1 VSNDNLALA
10 RESETKSKGSIARL
24 WRQFVSPRYLREVIL
39 LAPTLALVAAGAVS
53 YGLILKYTTDG
64 LDAHDTRVLVL
75 APIAV
80 LAATGVRA
88 LAMWGQAVQSQTLS
102 LSVLRD
108 LQDAMFAKLM
118 SVDFVRHAREAPGSL
133 VSRFTNDI
141 NIVGELLVR
150 GGQAIIRDTL
160 TLVGAVATMLWLD
173 WVLSLIVLGVFALAG
188 PALSVIAKRARRQT
202 EAAQVQLGA
211 LSASLSESFAAARL
225 VKTYGLE
232 SHETAR
238 ASKAFETRRKLARKL
253 AYNRASTVPLLEIIG
268 GAALAGVLWVA
279 AWRIG
284 AEAMSLGD
292 LIGIIGAV
300 AAATPSARALGQ
312 ANTLLNE
319 GRAALSRVFTLLDE
333 PTLIHDRPGA
343 RALSAPRGGIE
354 FDRVS
359 FAYEADPAL
368 REVSF
373 AVSPGETVA
382 LVGPSGAGK
391 STVFNLLP
399 RLYDVTSGSVRIDG
413 QDVRDVTLAS
423 LRAAMAL
430 VTQEASLFH
439 DSVRAN
445 IALGRPGATQTEI
458 EEAARAAAAHDFIL
472 ALPQGYD
479 TNVGER
485 GGNISGG
492 ERQRIALARA
502 FLRNAPILLL
512 DEATSALDAASE
524 AKVQE
529 ALARLSK
536 GRTVMVIAHRLS
548 TVRDADRILVFN
560 KGEIVEVGRHDDL
573 VSRGGVYT
581 ELSRLQFQTG

>member
-1 VSNDNLALA
+1 MNTTDAALA
-10 RESETKSKGSIARL
+10 RESDAKAPGSIARL
-24 WRQFVSPRYLREVIL
+24 WRQFVSVRYLREVLL

-64 LDAHDTRVLVL
+64 LAAGDARVLVL
-75 APIAV
+75 APVAV
-80 LAATGVRA
+80 LAATAVRA

-108 LQDAMFAKLM
+108 LQNAMFAKLM
-118 SVDFVRHAREAPGSL
+118 SVDFVRHAREAPASL

-141 NIVGELLVR
+141 NIIGELLVR

-160 TLVGAVATMLWLD
+160 TLAGAIATMLWLD
-173 WVLSLIVLGVFALAG
+173 WVLSLVVLGVFALAA
-188 PALSVIAKRARRQT
+188 PALSAIAKRARRQT
-202 EAAQVQLGA
+202 EAAQAQLGA
-211 LSASLSESFAAARL
+211 LSATLSESFAAARL

-232 SHETAR
+232 EHEAGRAR
-238 ASKAFETRRKLARKL
+238 TAFEARRKLARKL
-253 AYNRASTVPLLEIIG
+253 AYNRANTVPLLEIIG

-284 AEAMSLGD
+284 EEAMTLGD

-300 AAATPSARALGQ
+300 GAATPSARALGQ

-319 GRAALSRVFTLLDE
+319 GRAALSRIFSLLDE
-333 PTLIHDRPGA
+333 PTAINDKPGA
-343 RALSAPRGGIE
+343 RTLSAPLGRITFE
-354 FDRVS
+354 AVS
-359 FAYEADPAL
+359 FAYDSDPAL
-368 REVSF
+368 RNVSF
-373 AVSPGETVA
+373 SVNPGETVA

-399 RLYDVTSGSVRIDG
+399 RLYDATGGVVCIDG
-413 QDVRDVTLAS
+413 QDVREVTLAS
-423 LRAAMAL
+423 LRSAMAL
-430 VTQEASLFH
+430 VTQEAALFH

-445 IALGRPGATQTEI
+445 IALGRAGASQAEI
-458 EEAARAAAAHDFIL
+458 EEAARAASAHDFIM

-485 GGNISGG
+485 GAAISGG

-502 FLRNAPILLL
+502 FLRDAPILLL

-524 AKVQE
+524 ARVQE
-529 ALARLSK
+529 ALARLSR
-536 GRTVMVIAHRLS
+536 GRTVLVIAHRLS
-548 TVRDADRILVFN
+548 TVRNADRILVFN
-560 KGEIVEVGRHDDL
+560 KGEIVEAGRHEEL
-573 VSRGGVYT
+573 MSRGGVYSG
-581 ELSRLQFQTG
+581 LARLQFQAG

>member
-1 VSNDNLALA
+1 VSDAAQALA
-10 RESETKSKGSIARL
+10 QESNAISKGSVARL
-24 WRQFVSPRYLREVIL
+24 WRQFVSPRYLRSVVL

-64 LDAHDTRVLVL
+64 LAAGDPRVLVL

-80 LAATGVRA
+80 LGATIVRA
-88 LAMWGQAVQSQTLS
+88 LAMWGQAVQSQMLS

-108 LQDAMFAKLM
+108 LQNAMFAKLM
-118 SVDFVRHAREAPGSL
+118 SVDFVRLAREAPASL
-133 VSRFTNDI
+133 VSRFTNDV
-141 NIVGELLVR
+141 NIIGELLVR

-160 TLVGAVATMLWLD
+160 TLLGAIATMLWLD
-173 WVLSLIVLGVFALAG
+173 WVLSLVVLGVFALAA
-188 PALSVIAKRARRQT
+188 PALGAIAKRARRQT
-202 EAAQVQLGA
+202 EAAQAQLGA
-211 LSASLSESFAAARL
+211 LSATLSESFAAARL
-225 VKTYGLE
+225 VKTYALE
-232 SHETAR
+232 AHETAR
-238 ASKAFETRRKLARKL
+238 AEAAFETRRKLARKL
-253 AYNRASTVPLLEIIG
+253 AYNRAGAVPLLEIIG
-268 GAALAGVLWVA
+268 GAALAGVLWIA

-284 AEAMSLGD
+284 AEAMTLGD

-319 GRAALSRVFTLLDE
+319 GRAALSRIFTLLDE
-333 PTLIHDRPGA
+333 PTFINDRPGA
-343 RALSAPRGGIE
+343 RALTTAKGRIE
-354 FDRVS
+354 FEAVS
-359 FAYEADPAL
+359 FAYESEPAL
-368 REVSF
+368 RNVNF

-445 IALGRPGATQTEI
+445 IALGRPGATQAEI
-458 EEAARAAAAHDFIL
+458 EDAARAAAAHDFIM

-479 TNVGER
+479 TNVGDR
-485 GGNISGG
+485 GSAISGG

-524 AKVQE
+524 ARVQD
-529 ALARLSK
+529 ALTRLSK
-536 GRTVMVIAHRLS
+536 GRTVLVIAHRLS

-560 KGEIVEVGRHDDL
+560 KGEIVEVGCHDDL

-581 ELSRLQFQTG
+581 ELSRLQFQAS